1 MEVVS
6 HSITISLWGRR
17 PVEWIHLPSVGRSGG
32 IIILWEP
39 LILKLVD
46 SRIGSFS
53 VCCKFKS
60 LEDNFEWGLIGV
72 YGPNDDHL
80 RCALFEELVSFM
92 SSWDILWCLGG
103 DFNVIRFPS
112 ERSSGGHL
120 TWAMRGF
127 SAFIDSCNLID
138 PPLEGARFTWSS
150 HEVVPVLSRIDWFLY
165 SVEWEDH
172 FHGVHQVIVPK
183 ITSDHFPILLRVGE
197 VFSGRRPFKFENMW
211 LDGWLL

>member
-1 MEVVS
+1 MGPTINVLSWNVRGLNCLDKRGKVKWVLRRNSCDVAILQESKMEVVPR
-6 HSITISLWGRR
+6 SIVVSLWGRR
-17 PVEWIHLPSVGRSGG
+17 PVEWIQLPSVGRSGG
-32 IIILWEP
+32 IIILWDP
-39 LILKLVD
+39 QILELLD
-46 SRIGSFS
+46 SCIRSFS
-53 VCCKFKS
+53 LCCKFKL

-150 HEVVPVLSRIDWFLY
+150 PEEVPAFSRIDWVSFL
-165 SVEWEDH
+165 
-172 FHGVHQVIVPK
+172 G
-183 ITSDHFPILLRVGE
+183 
-197 VFSGRRPFKFENMW
+197 
-211 LDGWLL
+211 